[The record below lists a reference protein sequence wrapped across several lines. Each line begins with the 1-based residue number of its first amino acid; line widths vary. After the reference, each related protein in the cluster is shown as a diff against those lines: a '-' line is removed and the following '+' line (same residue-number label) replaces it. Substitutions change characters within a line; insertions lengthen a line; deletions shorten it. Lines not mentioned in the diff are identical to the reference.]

1 MDSRRALVVTEK
13 FSLIRI
19 EIMIQSP
26 NGNLSII
33 SILTEENFPD
43 SRSLSDRGGGQKG
56 LRACSL
62 EHRTAIPVTV

>member
-1 MDSRRALVVTEK
+1 MGSRRAMVVTDK

-26 NGNLSII
+26 VGNLSII

-56 LRACSL
+56 
-62 EHRTAIPVTV
+62 

>member
-1 MDSRRALVVTEK
+1 MGSRRAMVGTEK

-19 EIMIQSP
+19 EIMIECH
-26 NGNLSII
+26 NVHLSII

-56 LRACSL
+56 
-62 EHRTAIPVTV
+62 